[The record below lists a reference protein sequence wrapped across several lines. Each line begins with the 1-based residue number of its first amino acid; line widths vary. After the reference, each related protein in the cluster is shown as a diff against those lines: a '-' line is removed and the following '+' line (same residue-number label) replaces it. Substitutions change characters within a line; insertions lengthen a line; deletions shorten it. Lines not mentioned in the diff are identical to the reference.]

1 MIDTPHIGN
10 ILKTYIQK
18 NRLYQSA
25 WARDAALS
33 TQTVAKYLK
42 QPTMRIDTLFAICQ
56 QLNHNF
62 LREIADTLPANLP
75 PTATTNNDALVQ
87 QLQTEN
93 EQLKLKVATLENAIK
108 LFGGK

>member
-1 MIDTPHIGN
+1 
-10 ILKTYIQK
+10 
-18 NRLYQSA
+18 
-25 WARDAALS
+25 
-33 TQTVAKYLK
+33 
-42 QPTMRIDTLFAICQ
+42 MRIDTLFAICQ

-75 PTATTNNDALVQ
+75 PIAPTNNDALVQ
-87 QLQTEN
+87 LLQTEN